1 MSVAK
6 AGRHCTC
13 ATHDQFGR
21 VMVIRGRQERLAR
34 KQLCEWPG
42 DSGGQSALLPKE
54 GYGLLEK
61 KGKRRGTNSAFYHR
75 EQILILKL

>member
-13 ATHDQFGR
+13 ATHYQFGR
-21 VMVIRGRQERLAR
+21 VMVIRGLRERLAR

-42 DSGGQSALLPKE
+42 DSGGQQAVHEPAECPSP
-54 GYGLLEK
+54 
-61 KGKRRGTNSAFYHR
+61 KRRVWFAGKER
-75 EQILILKL
+75 QEKRD